1 MTVLEKSDDCFQV
14 WISTVSHFDKIVKPR
29 CSVAVSADTGNI
41 VHCSMARSV
50 NMKGLIDKESNE
62 VSLRIK

>member
-1 MTVLEKSDDCFQV
+1 M
-14 WISTVSHFDKIVKPR
+14 SHFDKIVKPR
-29 CSVAVSADTGNI
+29 CNVAVSADTSNI
-41 VHCSMARSV
+41 VHYSMALSV

>member
-1 MTVLEKSDDCFQV
+1 M
-14 WISTVSHFDKIVKPR
+14 SHFDKIVKPR

-41 VHCSMARSV
+41 VHCSMAWSV
-50 NMKGLIDKESNE
+50 NIKGLIDKEGNE